1 MGKTTLMLA
10 SVTIAVLLACMAAV
24 LAALPGLAQTAKV
37 TLVGAGDIARCDAR
51 DDEHTARLINN
62 VLRNLTPDGTL
73 PSLNRARVVTL
84 GDNAYPSG
92 TRPQFANC
100 YDNYRL
106 SDGTRYD
113 SSRPAWWGQ
122 FKGRTMPTPGNHE
135 YLNSTDPTLRA
146 KPYFDYFS
154 AHNDFKLPAAP
165 VPSSG
170 LTKGKGYYSYDLG
183 AWHIVALNSNC
194 DYVSCGSTSAQAQ
207 WLRNDL
213 ANHPARCTLA
223 YMHHPLYATG
233 TGGLE
238 PRVKPLW
245 QILYNNGADVI
256 LNGHDHRYERLARI
270 DPNDNRDLRY
280 GMRPLIAGTGGDP
293 GGGTTDTNE
302 PNSEIKIFG
311 TAGILRMDLSDGY
324 YSWAF
329 IAPDPNNPTGT
340 GTVMDSTATPADPSY
355 GAENPPNS
363 TNPAGTEACHGAPGS
378 ADTTPPD
385 TVINSGPSGTIKTT
399 DTRFT
404 FSSTEANSKFECSL
418 DGADFS
424 ACSSPKQ
431 YTGLANGS
439 HTFKV
444 RATDAA
450 GNTDQTPA
458 SRTWKVRAR

>member
-1 MGKTTLMLA
+1 MGKTTLVLA
-10 SVTIAVLLACMAAV
+10 SMTLAVLLACMAAST
-24 LAALPGLAQTAKV
+24 AAVPGLAQSATV
-37 TLVGAGDIARCDAR
+37 TLVGAGDIATCYAR
-51 DDEHTARLINN
+51 DDEHTAKLINN
-62 VLRNLTPDGTL
+62 VLRDLTPDATL
-73 PSLNRARVVTL
+73 PPLNRARVLTL
-84 GDNAYPSG
+84 GDNAYFNG
-92 TRPQFANC
+92 TRTQFANC

-106 SDGTRYD
+106 SFGMRYD
-113 SSRPAWWGQ
+113 PSRPAWWGQ
-122 FKGRTMPTPGNHE
+122 FKGRTMPTLGNHE
-135 YLNSTDPTLRA
+135 YLNSTDPALRS
-146 KPYFDYFS
+146 KPYFDYFG
-154 AHNDFKLPAAP
+154 AKNGFKLPAAP
-165 VPSSG
+165 VPSPG
-170 LTKGKGYYSYDLG
+170 LTKGKGYYAYNLG
-183 AWHIVALNSNC
+183 SWHIVALNSNC
-194 DYVSCGSTSAQAQ
+194 SYVSCSSNSAQAQ
-207 WLRNDL
+207 WLRKDL
-213 ANHPARCTLA
+213 AKHPARCTLA
-223 YMHHPLYATG
+223 YMHHPLYASG
-233 TGGLE
+233 TLGLE
-238 PRVKPLW
+238 PHVKPLW

-270 DPNDNRDLRY
+270 DPNDNRDLTY

-340 GTVMDSTATPADPSY
+340 VIDSTAAPADANF

-385 TVINSGPSGTIKTT
+385 TVINSGPSGTVKTR
-399 DTRFT
+399 DASFT
-404 FSSTEANSKFECSL
+404 FSSTEPSSTFECSL
-418 DGADFS
+418 DGAAFS
-424 ACSSPKQ
+424 ACSSPTR
-431 YTGLANGS
+431 YTGIANRS

-450 GNTDQTPA
+450 GNTDQSPA